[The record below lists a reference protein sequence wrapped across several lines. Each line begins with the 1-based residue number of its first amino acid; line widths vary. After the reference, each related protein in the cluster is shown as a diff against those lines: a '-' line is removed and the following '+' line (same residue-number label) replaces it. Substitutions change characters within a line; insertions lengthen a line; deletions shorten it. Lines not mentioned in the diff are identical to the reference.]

1 MSWLRHIQVGKPVA
15 TFSILLTS
23 ILTLSFLTELIFL
36 ISFLSVSVR
45 ALGIS
50 CSDLLLRYSDLRVS
64 LYLCLHCDICIR
76 HMWARLDMYSF
87 IYPNY
92 SDKICVILYLFYS
105 LFISVH
111 FLHMLYITKLQLCKI
126 CDLFYRI
133 FISIILLCVSYVGFI
148 YVRFYLYLRR
158 NICVQ
163 LI

>member
-1 MSWLRHIQVGKPVA
+1 MKHCLHTHDILMTILCANVTRHSFISRWIIHTSCHVSSRVVSWLRHIQVGKPVA

-105 LFISVH
+105 SFISVH
-111 FLHMLYITKLQLCKI
+111 FLHMLYITKL
-126 CDLFYRI
+126 
-133 FISIILLCVSYVGFI
+133 
-148 YVRFYLYLRR
+148 
-158 NICVQ
+158 
-163 LI
+163 